1 MSEID
6 RGVRARRV
14 EIGAAAFFGA
24 IGAAA
29 VFDAVRIG
37 HGWGADGPQSGTFP
51 FWVGLILLAAS
62 LATLAGAIV
71 SRSRAVFATRE
82 QILSVARILLPAAL
96 HVAAMHVVGLYVA
109 SAALI
114 AWFMV
119 TLGGYRVVTSVLA
132 GVATMAMVFVVF
144 ETWFL
149 VSLPKGPIEDLL
161 GY

>member
-14 EIGAAAFFGA
+14 EIGTAAFFGA
-24 IGAAA
+24 VGAAA

-37 HGWGADGPQSGTFP
+37 HGWGEDGPQSGTFP

-62 LATLAGAIV
+62 LATLGGAV
-71 SRSRAVFATRE
+71 LNRSRAVFATRE
-82 QILSVARILLPAAL
+82 QLLSVARVLLPAAL
-96 HVAAMHVVGLYVA
+96 YVAAMHVLGLYVS

-119 TLGGYRVVTSVLA
+119 TLGGYRLVTSLIA
-132 GVATMAMVFVVF
+132 AAATMVLVFVVF
-144 ETWFL
+144 ELWFL
-149 VSLPKGPIEDLL
+149 VSLPKGPIESAL